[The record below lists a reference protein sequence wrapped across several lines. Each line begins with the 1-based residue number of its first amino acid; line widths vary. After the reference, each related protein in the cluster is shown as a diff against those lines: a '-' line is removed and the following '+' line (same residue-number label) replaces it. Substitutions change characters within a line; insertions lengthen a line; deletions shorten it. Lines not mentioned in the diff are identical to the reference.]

1 MCWQGLDTWDVSWI
15 NDLCIM
21 GNLHPAVMNTECCKA
36 AVKTLRPWIHLFH
49 DLSKRPLWRTASQLQ
64 VRTRNT
70 NWADQIFNKRCQYL
84 LKLRISHHALQGVKD
99 RVSLHRRQGLPC
111 DFAGVVVLTLH
122 FRGWKGG
129 DGMKYL
135 VHIWQEQTYL
145 TYRLATNTGKC
156 WNNTQIVICTGAA
169 SKVPSWITVY
179 WLYTSPSLFTAVAV
193 SPNLS
198 SLLPC
203 RAKQYRGQFCAKC
216 SLWGCG
222 GTLLEWIKL
231 KWKV

>member
-1 MCWQGLDTWDVSWI
+1 MLQSCGENNKALDSSVSW
-15 NDLCIM
+15 
-21 GNLHPAVMNTECCKA
+21 AVKKA
-36 AVKTLRPWIHLFH
+36 A
-49 DLSKRPLWRTASQLQ
+49 WRTAGQLQ

-111 DFAGVVVLTLH
+111 DFAGVVVLTFH

-156 WNNTQIVICTGAA
+156 WNNTRIVSYQNRSTSPHLTHNHDFICTGAA
-169 SKVPSWITVY
+169 SKAPSWITVD
-179 WLYTSPSLFTAVAV
+179 WLYKSPSSFTAVAV

-198 SLLPC
+198 ILLPC

-222 GTLLEWIKL
+222 GTLLE
-231 KWKV
+231 